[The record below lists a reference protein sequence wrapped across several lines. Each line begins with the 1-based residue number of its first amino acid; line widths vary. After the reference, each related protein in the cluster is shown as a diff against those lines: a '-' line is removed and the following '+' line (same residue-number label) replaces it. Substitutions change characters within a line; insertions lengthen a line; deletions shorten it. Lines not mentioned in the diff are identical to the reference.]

1 MSYKEFDF
9 TETLKAIWHRRKAA
23 TLHLIAGGILGFLIA
38 LSTPKEYTSETL
50 LTPENKSKSTNSSLG
65 GLASMMDIN
74 MSNSPDGITS
84 LLYPDII
91 YSSPLLLEF
100 ANLKVEYDQEE
111 IPLHSYLLEHR
122 EMAWWNYILT
132 APSLLIEL
140 FSGEKPHSEPFLSSP
155 YLQKMY
161 CSELRNSITTSVDK
175 SLGTISIKVSLQD
188 PKIAKTLLDSLV
200 IGLEKYVNN
209 YRSTKTLKTLASTTK
224 MLEDA
229 KAKFYT
235 ADSNYASAID
245 KNQNIISK
253 SAAIHLE
260 RLKNEREI
268 AYQIFAQLSLQA
280 ANDKVKL
287 QESRQIITAI
297 EPPTTPLKPSKPNTK
312 LLIIAFAILSLGFF
326 SIRVALKGIKA

>member
-1 MSYKEFDF
+1 MNYKEFDF
-9 TETLKAIWHRRKAA
+9 TETLKEIWHRRKAA
-23 TLHLIAGGILGFLIA
+23 TLYVIAGGILGFLTA

-65 GLASMMDIN
+65 GLASMMDID

-84 LLYPDII
+84 PLYPDII

-100 ANLKVEYDQEE
+100 ANLKVEYNKEE
-111 IPLHSYLLEHR
+111 IPLHSYLLEHK
-122 EMAWWNYILT
+122 EMAWWSYALA

-140 FSGEKPHSEPFLSSP
+140 FSNEKPHSEPFHSSP

-161 CSELRNSITTSVDK
+161 CSELRGSITTSVDK

-200 IGLEKYVNN
+200 RGLEKYVND

-235 ADSNYASAID
+235 ADSNYANAID

-326 SIRVALKGIKA
+326 SIRVALKVIRT